1 MYAIYKQKKYDAE
14 LRLGKDVTLYSYVK
28 EEGFE
33 NYVDPW
39 GRESDDFFSKK
50 MDIHELD
57 YLYEVKYEFLYRG
70 HYFKALSTM
79 IRKLIDKDYFEIAAG
94 IEKYDLIEKLGFK
107 RLDESTWWK
116 DIRRKD
122 IEAIK
127 IIEEP
132 EGIFKDQ
139 GLKIKILEGKDIDD
153 FLASV
158 KD

>member
-1 MYAIYKQKKYDAE
+1 MYAIYKQKKYDADIE
-14 LRLGKDVTLYSYVK
+14 LDNTVTIYSYVK

-33 NYVDPW
+33 NDITPW
-39 GRESDDFFSKK
+39 GEVEDDYFSKK
-50 MDIHELD
+50 VNMNELD
-57 YLYEVKYEFLYRG
+57 YLYRIVYEIQYKG
-70 HYFKALSTM
+70 HFFDVMSFVN
-79 IRKLIDKDYFEIAAG
+79 RKLIDKDLFVLNAG
-94 IEKYDLIEKLGFK
+94 IEKYPLIEKLGFEVYDK
-107 RLDESTWWK
+107 GQWWK
-116 DIRRKD
+116 KIGRKD

-139 GLKIKILEGKDIDD
+139 GLKIKILKEKDIDD

>member
-1 MYAIYKQKKYDAE
+1 MYGIYKGKKYRVAKISTFYRVISRE
-14 LRLGKDVTLYSYVK
+14 K

-33 NYVDPW
+33 EYIDIVGEKRPDIFIK
-39 GRESDDFFSKK
+39 DV
-50 MDIHELD
+50 DIHELD

-79 IRKLIDKDYFEIAAG
+79 IRKLIDKDYFEIAVG

-132 EGIFKDQ
+132 EGIFKEQ
-139 GLKIKILEGKDIDD
+139 GWKIKILEGKAIDD

>member
-28 EEGFE
+28 KEGFE

-70 HYFKALSTM
+70 YYFKALSTM
-79 IRKLIDKDYFEIAAG
+79 IRKLIDKDYFEISAG

-132 EGIFKDQ
+132 LGIFKDQ
-139 GLKIKILEGKDIDD
+139 GLKVKIIEGKDIDD